1 MSKTAAKL
9 TRISNEDLMMKARN
23 IEERLA
29 LLAVLF
35 VLIGV
40 SSAAEEALAADTA
53 EITTTAVAIHD
64 AAEDTVEIAEQAN
77 AEAAASAAAA
87 LAEENGLDLDIRF
100 ADHISIL
107 VAGRE

>member
-9 TRISNEDLMMKARN
+9 ARICNKELKMKARN

-40 SSAAEEALAADTA
+40 SSAAEEALAADA
-53 EITTTAVAIHD
+53 PDVETTVIVIHD
-64 AAEDTVEIAEQAN
+64 AADDTLEIAEQAN
-77 AEAAASAAAA
+77 AEAAARAAKA
-87 LAEENGLDLDIRF
+87 LARENGLDLDIRF
-100 ADHISIL
+100 SDHSS
-107 VAGRE
+107 VPSAGRD

>member
-9 TRISNEDLMMKARN
+9 ARISNKELMMKAKN

-29 LLAVLF
+29 VLAVLF

-64 AAEDTVEIAEQAN
+64 AAEETLEIAEQAN
-77 AEAAASAAAA
+77 AETAAEAAAA
-87 LAEENGLDLDIRF
+87 LAEEIGPDLDIRLN
-100 ADHISIL
+100 DHSSVLI
-107 VAGRE
+107 AGRE